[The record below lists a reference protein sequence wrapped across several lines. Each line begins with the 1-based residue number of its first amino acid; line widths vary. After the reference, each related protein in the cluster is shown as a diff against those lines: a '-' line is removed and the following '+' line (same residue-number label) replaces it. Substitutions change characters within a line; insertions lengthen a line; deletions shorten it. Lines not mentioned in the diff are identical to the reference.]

1 MSSAKPSSTRRGSSP
16 IDPRCRRSLLILANT
31 RSSFGAGCGA
41 TVAVSAIAPPFPARG
56 RVPSAV
62 RRGASVSASEALLRL
77 ATATARGD
85 VISGDS
91 NVAAASVQ
99 HLAVLDARI
108 HDKGRCRPGPAPPRP
123 DLVVAGASGARDEAG
138 RDRPAPCVVRVSDH
152 RPAVQRSASSTT
164 AAISGGPSSRARSLW
179 SASSTSTRR
188 VGPPAAPATA
198 RLWSGGTIPSCDP

>member
-108 HDKGRCRPGPAPPRP
+108 HDKGRCRPGPAPPAARP
-123 DLVVAGASGARDEAG
+123 RCRWGIRSPRRGG
-138 RDRPAPCVVRVSDH
+138 RDRPDPCVVRVSDH

>member
-77 ATATARGD
+77 ATATALGGGAGPGRHRPLSCIRASSTARCCTD
-85 VISGDS
+85 
-91 NVAAASVQ
+91 AAATFESPEMTS
-99 HLAVLDARI
+99 AARP
-108 HDKGRCRPGPAPPRP
+108 RCRWGIRSPRR
-123 DLVVAGASGARDEAG
+123 GG
-138 RDRPAPCVVRVSDH
+138 RDRPDPCVVRVSDH

>member
-77 ATATARGD
+77 ANRPRGCHLGGLERGRSVRTAPCRARRPD
-85 VISGDS
+85 TRQRAVPARTS
-91 NVAAASVQ
+91 AAA
-99 HLAVLDARI
+99 ARP
-108 HDKGRCRPGPAPPRP
+108 RCRWGIRSPRR
-123 DLVVAGASGARDEAG
+123 GG
-138 RDRPAPCVVRVSDH
+138 RDRPDPCVVRVSDH